1 MLQVAAY
8 CRVSTDK
15 EDQANSFE
23 AQQRYFREYIQR
35 QPDWELQGIY
45 ADEGF
50 SGTSTN
56 KRVEFNKM
64 LHAAELGQID
74 LIVTKEVSRFTR
86 NTVDALQITR
96 ELRRRGVGVLFLNDS
111 LDTRTNDG
119 ELRLTIMSS
128 FAQDESRRTS
138 ERSKWGQMRSM
149 EKGVVFGGSLLGYD
163 VIGGK
168 WPSTRRARKLSGSSS
183 ISICKS
189 AKGAAPSR
197 GSCERPVFSA
207 ARATAFGRLPP

>member
-45 ADEGF
+45 ADEGL

-74 LIVTKEVSRFTR
+74 LIVIKGGQPFHPRPAAGR
-86 NTVDALQITR
+86 D
-96 ELRRRGVGVLFLNDS
+96 DS
-111 LDTRTNDG
+111 
-119 ELRLTIMSS
+119 I
-128 FAQDESRRTS
+128 
-138 ERSKWGQMRSM
+138 
-149 EKGVVFGGSLLGYD
+149 
-163 VIGGK
+163 
-168 WPSTRRARKLSGSSS
+168 
-183 ISICKS
+183 
-189 AKGAAPSR
+189 
-197 GSCERPVFSA
+197 
-207 ARATAFGRLPP
+207 

>member
-64 LHAAELGQID
+64 LHALAGRCAGDALVGI
-74 LIVTKEVSRFTR
+74 
-86 NTVDALQITR
+86 DALQDPI
-96 ELRRRGVGVLFLNDS
+96 
-111 LDTRTNDG
+111 
-119 ELRLTIMSS
+119 RLTLDVI
-128 FAQDESRRTS
+128 AEI
-138 ERSKWGQMRSM
+138 
-149 EKGVVFGGSLLGYD
+149 SLLGLKRVCLILLIRGYAA
-163 VIGGK
+163 V
-168 WPSTRRARKLSGSSS
+168 RRYL
-183 ISICKS
+183 
-189 AKGAAPSR
+189 
-197 GSCERPVFSA
+197 
-207 ARATAFGRLPP
+207 

>member
-23 AQQRYFREYIQR
+23 AQQRYFRDYIER
-35 QPDWELQGIY
+35 QPDWVLQGIY
-45 ADEGF
+45 ADEGI
-50 SGTSTN
+50 SGTSTR

-96 ELRRRGVGVLFLNDS
+96 DLRRRDRCRSRYWCCFSMTAWIPAPTMG
-111 LDTRTNDG
+111 
-119 ELRLTIMSS
+119 S
-128 FAQDESRRTS
+128 FD
-138 ERSKWGQMRSM
+138 
-149 EKGVVFGGSLLGYD
+149 
-163 VIGGK
+163 
-168 WPSTRRARKLSGSSS
+168 
-183 ISICKS
+183 
-189 AKGAAPSR
+189 
-197 GSCERPVFSA
+197 
-207 ARATAFGRLPP
+207 

>member
-86 NTVDALQITR
+86 DLRQGGRIRFEPKGKKNKHIRAD
-96 ELRRRGVGVLFLNDS
+96 ELS
-111 LDTRTNDG
+111 
-119 ELRLTIMSS
+119 
-128 FAQDESRRTS
+128 
-138 ERSKWGQMRSM
+138 
-149 EKGVVFGGSLLGYD
+149 
-163 VIGGK
+163 
-168 WPSTRRARKLSGSSS
+168 KLSG
-183 ISICKS
+183 
-189 AKGAAPSR
+189 
-197 GSCERPVFSA
+197 
-207 ARATAFGRLPP
+207 

>member
-74 LIVTKEVSRFTR
+74 LIVIKGGQPFHPQHSRR
-86 NTVDALQITR
+86 AANHPRAAAAG
-96 ELRRRGVGVLFLNDS
+96 RRRAVS
-111 LDTRTNDG
+111 
-119 ELRLTIMSS
+119 
-128 FAQDESRRTS
+128 Q
-138 ERSKWGQMRSM
+138 
-149 EKGVVFGGSLLGYD
+149 
-163 VIGGK
+163 
-168 WPSTRRARKLSGSSS
+168 
-183 ISICKS
+183 
-189 AKGAAPSR
+189 
-197 GSCERPVFSA
+197 
-207 ARATAFGRLPP
+207 